1 MGGVWNRIKLA
12 FVAFFT
18 ILFKGTLPA
27 SVQAFARAEAAP
39 GPAPDLSPHAA
50 PPPPAAPP
58 AAPPDHSE
66 RAVQLLALLQRD
78 GRLVDFLMEDIAT
91 YDNGQIGAAVR
102 DVHAGCRR
110 VLDRYVTLDSI
121 LAGREGD
128 PITMD
133 STIDV
138 GAVHLV
144 GNVTARPPFRG
155 TLLHRGWRVERIA
168 LPPLGGPDVRS
179 IVAQA
184 EIEVA

>member
-12 FVAFFT
+12 FVAFFS

-27 SVQAFARAEAAP
+27 SVQAIARPEAAA
-39 GPAPDLSPHAA
+39 GPALDLSSQTVPHVA
-50 PPPPAAPP
+50 P
-58 AAPPDHSE
+58 APPDQSE

-128 PITMD
+128 SITMD

>member
-27 SVQAFARAEAAP
+27 SVQSLARAEAAP
-39 GPAPDLSPHAA
+39 GPALDLSPHAA
-50 PPPPAAPP
+50 PPPP
-58 AAPPDHSE
+58 APPDHSE